1 MEADSVAQRKIAK
14 ANRGFK
20 GVWIPA
26 NIWLDEGLT
35 IQEMLFL
42 IEIDSLDATNEG
54 CYASNKHFSEF
65 FGLSTRRCTQI
76 ISELKQKGYI
86 TVEIIINKK
95 KQVEKRTIRVSKK
108 NIGGYQENFHTPME
122 GKFHTPMEGK
132 FQGSNTL
139 FSNTN
144 NTISHSSEELK
155 SDFEKLWKL
164 YPRKK
169 GKDAALKHYK
179 KAIKSGSTNKQ
190 IQAGIIAYRKEIETQ
205 GIKEE
210 FIKHGSTWFSNHG
223 LEDEYTYSNDTKK
236 SISDEIAESQ
246 RKIAEAYE
254 Q

>member
-1 MEADSVAQRKIAK
+1 MAQRKIAK

-54 CYASNKHFSEF
+54 CYASNKHFADF
-65 FGLSTRRCTQI
+65 FGLSTRRCSQI
-76 ISELKQKGYI
+76 INELKNKGYI
-86 TVEIIINKK
+86 TVDIIVNKK
-95 KQVEKRTIRVSKK
+95 KQVEKRTLRVSRKFP
-108 NIGGYQENFHTPME
+108 GGYQEN
-122 GKFHTPMEGK
+122 FHTPMEGK

-190 IQAGIIAYRKEIETQ
+190 IQAGIMAYRKEIETQ
-205 GIKEE
+205 GVKEE

-223 LEDEYTYSNDTKK
+223 WEDEYTYSNDTKK

>member
-1 MEADSVAQRKIAK
+1 MAQRKIAK
-14 ANRGFK
+14 SNRGFK
-20 GVWIPA
+20 GVWIPS
-26 NIWLDEGLT
+26 NIWLDHNLT
-35 IQEMLFL
+35 IQEMIFL
-42 IEIDSLDATNEG
+42 VEIDSLDISDDG

-65 FGLSTRRCTQI
+65 FGLTNGRCSQI
-76 ISELKQKGYI
+76 ISNLQNKGYI
-86 TVEIIINKK
+86 TISFIYGKNKEID
-95 KQVEKRTIRVSKK
+95 KRVIRVVRKLNTPIKFSK
-108 NIGGYQENFHTPME
+108 GGYLENA
-122 GKFHTPMEGK
+122 K
-132 FQGSNTL
+132 GSNTL
-139 FSNTN
+139 FSNTS

-155 SDFEKLWKL
+155 NDFEKLWKL

-190 IQAGIIAYRKEIETQ
+190 IQAGIMAYRKEIETQ

-210 FIKHGSTWFSNHG
+210 FIKYGSTWFSNHG
-223 LEDEYTYSNDTKK
+223 WEDEYTYSNDTKK